1 MNYRIESVACAAAC
15 SLLVLLT
22 GCGGG
27 GGGGGTAPPPA
38 PPANRA
44 PTLPAS
50 TVTTDE
56 DTQATAQL
64 AATDP
69 DGNPLTF
76 SLSTNAQHGTATVTA
91 AGALTYLPSPN
102 YSGADSIGVTVSD
115 NVGGQATATVSVTV
129 NPVNDLPALSTTQV
143 AVDEDGVLNGQL
155 AGSDMEGTAFTYVY
169 IPAVQHGTL
178 TLSASGSFTYTPAP
192 NYSGADQM
200 VVRLVESGGAFS
212 QHTVNIAVSAVND
225 VPVAS
230 SDSLIV
236 PAANGQ
242 PVALAVLAN
251 DSDVDGDVLTPEV
264 MAQPRGGA
272 VVVDTTT
279 REMRFVPANGYVGP
293 IDFTYRVSDG
303 HARSGAAAVHAYVGE
318 PESVVFLSDY
328 TTPGV
333 LELHLF
339 DGLEVR
345 RVSDDL
351 PAGRTISTF
360 GVSGDGQTL
369 AYVLDGSGD
378 ERVYVKPLDGSAPAA
393 LRFTS
398 TAKSVPAERRVS
410 VLVNDDGSYLL
421 VRDGWVGTLK
431 QYYSVNAATGFSR
444 RVAEAMPAV
453 VDVRFAF
460 FHPYVPRMILLQGQT
475 SGSGPNDFVNRASSA
490 FTADPADPRTLTQIG
505 RTYAAGQCG
514 SGEGIYV
521 GNDTRYIYHGEF
533 LCAANV
539 INLIAYDRQN
549 QSETYVV
556 RQAAAPDRGVNGVA
570 GPTLANERLCFAFYL
585 PSTTSS
591 SGPTRYYAMDTANP
605 ASALA
610 VTAAFD
616 NTTQCTMAA
625 DDRFM
630 IFRRTPVGS
639 VSQFAYT
646 VDSVTPGAP
655 ILLAPAAEAA
665 SEQHA
670 WQVAFGAP
678 RVAIVYFDNDGVAG
692 LAAGQVGRYYT
703 MSANGAPDHF
713 LFSDTF
719 VQPSLGSSITG
730 SSEDGAFILYA
741 RPRGAIAA
749 LELMSTHGLNLSI
762 PLSRNSETLGV
773 QAMRWIHR
781 SARIN

>member
-1 MNYRIESVACAAAC
+1 MNDRIESVARAAAC
-15 SLLVLLT
+15 SMLVLLT

-27 GGGGGTAPPPA
+27 GGGTTPPPA

-44 PTLPAS
+44 PALTPA
-50 TVTTDE
+50 TVTTEE
-56 DTQATAQL
+56 DTQAAAQL

-69 DGNPLTF
+69 DGNPITF
-76 SLSTNAQHGTATVTA
+76 SLATNAQHGTATVTA
-91 AGALTYLPSPN
+91 TGALTYLPSPN
-102 YSGADSIGVTVSD
+102 YHGADSVGVTVSD
-115 NVGGQATATVSVTV
+115 NAGGQTSGTVSVTV
-129 NPVNDLPALSTTQV
+129 SPVNDLPVLSTTQV
-143 AVDEDGVLNGQL
+143 SVDEDGVLDGQL
-155 AGSDMEGTAFTYVY
+155 AGSDVEGTAFTYVY
-169 IPAVQHGTL
+169 VPAVQHGTL
-178 TLSASGSFTYTPAP
+178 ALAASGSFTYTPAA
-192 NYSGADQM
+192 NYSGADQL
-200 VVRLVESGGAFS
+200 VVRLLETGGAFS
-212 QHTVNIAVSAVND
+212 QHTVSIAVRAMND
-225 VPVAS
+225 APTAAADTLTVA
-230 SDSLIV
+230 
-236 PAANGQ
+236 AANGQ
-242 PVALAVLAN
+242 PVTLPVLAN
-251 DSDVDGDVLTPEV
+251 DSDADGDVLTPEV
-264 MAQPRGGA
+264 MSQPRGGTT
-272 VVVDTTT
+272 VVDATT
-279 REMRFVPANGYVGP
+279 REVRFVPANGYVGP

-303 HARSGAAAVHAYVGE
+303 SAQSGVAAVHAYVGD
-318 PESVVFLSDY
+318 PENVIFLSDY

-333 LELHLF
+333 LELHVF
-339 DGLEVR
+339 DGLEIR
-345 RVSDDL
+345 RVSDDI
-351 PAGRTISTF
+351 PAGRTLSTYA
-360 GVSGDGQTL
+360 VSGDGQTL
-369 AYVLDGSGD
+369 AYVLDGNGD

-410 VLVNDDGSYLL
+410 VLISDDGGYLL
-421 VRDGWVGTLK
+421 VRDGWVGALK
-431 QYYSVNAATGFSR
+431 QYYTVDAATGLAR
-444 RVAEAMPAV
+444 RVAESMPGV
-453 VDVRFAF
+453 VDIRFAF
-460 FHPYVPRMILLQGQT
+460 FHPYVPRLMLLQGQT
-475 SGSGPNDFVNRASSA
+475 SGSGPNDLVNRASSA
-490 FTADPADPRTLTQIG
+490 FTADAADPRSLTQIG

-521 GNDTRYIYHGEF
+521 GSDTRYIYHGEF
-533 LCAANV
+533 LCSANV

-549 QSETYVV
+549 QTETYVV

-570 GPTLANERLCFAFYL
+570 GPTLANTRLCFAFYL
-585 PSTTSS
+585 PDTVTSN
-591 SGPTRYYAMDTANP
+591 GPTRYYAMDTANP

-630 IFRRTPVGS
+630 IYRRTPPGF

-655 ILLAPAAEAA
+655 VLLAPASEAA

-670 WQVAFGAP
+670 WQMAFAAP
-678 RVAIVYFDNDGVAG
+678 RLAIVYFDNDGVAG

-703 MSANGAPDHF
+703 MSANGASDHF

-719 VQPSLGSSITG
+719 VQPTLGSSLTG

-762 PLSRNSETLGV
+762 PLSRVSETLGV
-773 QAMRWIHR
+773 RAMRWIHR